1 MQEKKDGYSFIPGV
15 SLCIIKMLFQ
25 TMNESTVF
33 FQMDY
38 NFQGKRIKTI
48 INKNEASF

>member
-1 MQEKKDGYSFIPGV
+1 MQQKEDGYSFIPGD
-15 SLCIIKMLFQ
+15 SLCMIKMLFQ

-38 NFQGKRIKTI
+38 NFITTESLQKGSVTLLK
-48 INKNEASF
+48 